1 MLFIDTVICLD
12 CSTPVPPLFGS
23 VSAPNRDY
31 GSVATF
37 SCDTGF
43 SLVGDEA
50 KECLLS
56 GLWSGGDNPTCSI
69 NGLT

>member
-1 MLFIDTVICLD
+1 MIYEDVEVFLD
-12 CSTPVPPLFGS
+12 CSTPVPPLYGS
-23 VSAPNRDY
+23 VSAPTIDY

-43 SLVGDEA
+43 SLVGDET